1 MSIRTCDLY
10 PACQGQGCEA
20 DPARC
25 RRAVA
30 MFKLSIKSA
39 ADDNLFAIWDEVH
52 GMRRTDLARIVI
64 AEFNARS
71 VEVIYL

>member
-1 MSIRTCDLY
+1 
-10 PACQGQGCEA
+10 
-20 DPARC
+20 
-25 RRAVA
+25 